1 MSEKRLQNLPA
12 FDREAF
18 EKLAGDWK
26 NAKGAPGSNRT
37 VIEWT
42 ISTGARCFVYPA
54 SNRAAGK
61 NLLATLGANDT
72 DERYADWLEFDYV
85 PEVVNAANNLELNPQ
100 VICTDLRPLQIQRA
114 RRRQLAANALTK
126 VATGGSV
133 SAK

>member
-12 FDREAF
+12 FDKAAF
-18 EKLAGDWK
+18 EILAGGWR
-26 NAKGAPGSNRT
+26 NMSGAPGSNRT
-37 VIEWT
+37 VIEWN

-54 SNRAAGK
+54 TDRKAGQ

-85 PEVVNAANNLELNPQ
+85 PQVVDAANALELNPQ

-114 RRRQLAANALTK
+114 RRRQLAQAAKAK
-126 VATGGSV
+126 VAGSAV
-133 SAK
+133 LAR